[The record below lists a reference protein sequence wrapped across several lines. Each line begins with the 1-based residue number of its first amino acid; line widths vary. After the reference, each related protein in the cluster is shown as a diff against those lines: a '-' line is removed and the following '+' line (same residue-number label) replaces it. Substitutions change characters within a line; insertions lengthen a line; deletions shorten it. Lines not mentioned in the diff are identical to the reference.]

1 MSIEADLAAI
11 DEAIL
16 AQRIGHLA
24 ASARAQQA
32 SLAIYDDDLYA
43 TPESALAERGFHRVE
58 HYTAAPPV
66 TQPWYRNRWR
76 LVAISA
82 AVLAAGGLVTL
93 VVWIVRAVSSAASS
107 LASQASGAMSGMIGI
122 LALVL
127 LAMLCSRGGRGRGG
141 FSGTFTGRMH

>member
-32 SLAIYDDDLYA
+32 NLAVYDNSYA

-58 HYTAAPPV
+58 HHTAVPPA

-93 VVWIVRAVSSAASS
+93 VVWIVHVVSSAASS
-107 LASQASGAMSGMIGI
+107 LAAQASGAMSGMISI
-122 LALVL
+122 LVL
-127 LAMLCSRGGRGRGG
+127 VLVAMLCSRGGRGSGS